1 MFKTIRAPIVVLTCV
16 FLFSGCAAKT
26 LGKHEEQVVIH
37 ETPNLTKAQVY
48 DKAHQ
53 WFAKHYSNDKSKI
66 LHEDSNSG
74 IIIGSG
80 VVRIGGLLIVRNVEY
95 KIKIEAKENEFNSSM
110 KVLKYF
116 NTDINGD
123 FIPNEVTQGQTDNAH
138 KAMSEVARSLERYIN
153 ESAAN
158 DTNW

>member
-1 MFKTIRAPIVVLTCV
+1 MFKAIQTPIVILTCV
-16 FLFSGCAAKT
+16 FLFSGCAAKA
-26 LGKHEEQVVIH
+26 LGKHEEQVVNH
-37 ETPNLTKAQVY
+37 ATPNLTKVQVY
-48 DKAHQ
+48 DKARQ
-53 WFAKHYSNDKSKI
+53 WFTRQSSSDKSEI
-66 LHEDSNSG
+66 LHEDSDSG

-95 KIKIEAKENEFNSSM
+95 KIKIEVEDNAFSSSM

-116 NTDINGD
+116 DTDINGD
-123 FIPNEVTQGQTDNAH
+123 FIQNDVTQGQIDNAH
-138 KAMSEVARSLERYIN
+138 KAMSEVAESLTSYIN